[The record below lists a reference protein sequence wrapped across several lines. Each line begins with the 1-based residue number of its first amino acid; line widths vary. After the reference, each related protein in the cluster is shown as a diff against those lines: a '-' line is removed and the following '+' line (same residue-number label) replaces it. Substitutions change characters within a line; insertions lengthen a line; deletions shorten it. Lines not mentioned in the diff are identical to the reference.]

1 MNTIA
6 MMVSLISD
14 TITKKMQDI
23 EKQIESCY
31 VQDNTLLDTGICVCQ
46 KMRKERSKSCR
57 KMS

>member
-6 MMVSLISD
+6 MMMSLVSD
-14 TITKKMQDI
+14 TITKKTQGI

-31 VQDNTLLDTGICVCQ
+31 VQDDILLDTGIGVCQ
-46 KMRKERSKSCR
+46 KMRKKRWKSCR